1 MTSSDHSAI
10 AYLVDGLKKQDH
22 EVSIIESQ
30 CYRSLTPNIRTFQIG
45 FSPDYERCEYIE
57 RLNRIVEEN
66 HIDVLMPTGE
76 ESKAVCERIDSI
88 NCKSILSTDS
98 FVDFKMM
105 SNKILF
111 CKFINEIELENTVSP
126 PIVADNNFID
136 NKKYILKDAFSV
148 GGYKSYEIGLGS
160 EFKVR
165 DIVAPSFAQEYIENG
180 EEFFIAGCAYK
191 DSFDFVVYSG
201 TSAIT
206 SRLDRHKDIE
216 ITMRS
221 TIKKMLDFC
230 RYQGFFGIDFIRKND
245 INYFLECNTRVTF
258 GSACLNFLI
267 DRKFIKIEKNDNDK
281 LYSPV
286 IEAINSGIVRALFIP
301 RKYSVHGVRCS
312 FIEPILWNLSCFL
325 NGITPLISH
334 EYGILRSDK
343 NVFLFKEKIPE
354 AKIQLLSIQDKTL
367 YENIISSADH
377 DKKIQRLV
385 FIIIDT
391 VLYYF
396 VQSISSRKIVF
407 PCHMNKNT
415 VSFKD
420 IVHIEVLCKI
430 LADKSGKTPVLWENI
445 SESSELSAFLKYK
458 PESIMLVQKNLV
470 YYIKKIFLFF
480 K

>member
-1 MTSSDHSAI
+1 MTSSDHSAV

-22 EVSIIESQ
+22 EVAIIDSKY
-30 CYRSLTPNIRTFQIG
+30 YRSLTPKIRRFQID

-57 RLNRIVEEN
+57 SLNRIVEEN

-76 ESKAVCERIDSI
+76 ESKAICERIDSI

-98 FVDFKMM
+98 FVDFNTM

-126 PIVADNNFID
+126 HIVADNNFID
-136 NKKYILKDAFSV
+136 NKKYIIKDAFSV

-206 SRLDRHKDIE
+206 STLDRHKEIE
-216 ITMRS
+216 ITMRP

-258 GSACLNFLI
+258 GSACLHFLI
-267 DRKFIKIEKNDNDK
+267 NSKLIKIEKNNKDK

-286 IEAINSGIVRALFIP
+286 IETIDSGIVRALFIP
-301 RKYSVHGVRCS
+301 KKYTIHGVRCS
-312 FIEPILWNLSCFL
+312 IIEPMLWNLSCLL
-325 NGITPLISH
+325 NGMTPLISH

-343 NVFLFKEKIPE
+343 NVSLFKGKIPE
-354 AKIQLLSIQDKTL
+354 AKIKLLSMQDKVL

-377 DKKIQRLV
+377 DKKVKRLV
-385 FIIIDT
+385 FIMIDA

-396 VQSISSRKIVF
+396 VQSISSKEIVF
-407 PCHMNKNT
+407 PCHMNKNA

-420 IVHIEVLCKI
+420 SVHIEVLCKI
-430 LADKSGKTPVLWENI
+430 LAEKSGKASVLWENI
-445 SESSELSAFLKYK
+445 SESSELYAFLQYQ
-458 PESIMLVQKNLV
+458 PESIFQAQKNLV
-470 YYIKKIFLFF
+470 YYLKKIFLFF